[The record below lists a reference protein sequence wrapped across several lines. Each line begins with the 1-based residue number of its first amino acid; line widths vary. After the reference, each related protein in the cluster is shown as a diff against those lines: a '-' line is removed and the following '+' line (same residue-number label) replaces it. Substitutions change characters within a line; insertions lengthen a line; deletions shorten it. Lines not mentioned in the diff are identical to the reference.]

1 MIRTVLLAHLESF
14 AVKEGDRVKKGDLLG
29 VMGNSGY
36 VIPPAPAGT
45 HLHVT
50 VFDQP
55 VSQWM
60 WQHQIPSMGGS
71 KKLTE
76 EIAKLP
82 GFLLYKGADRQRK
95 ITTEYSDI
103 YDGGVRHWGID
114 LIDIGSG
121 RPGIHWPYDF
131 DGIVVARRDFGN
143 GSSGRWGKALM
154 IQADDQ
160 PREKSDGVYI
170 VKRGDTL
177 SKIAATHDT
186 TVGMLVLLNKLENPD
201 LIFPG
206 QKILLPG
213 TFYVVQHG
221 DTLSEIAAQYGTTYQ
236 ELARRNGIDNPN
248 LIYPGQQIKVK

>member
-1 MIRTVLLAHLESF
+1 MIRTVLLAHLDSF
-14 AVKEGDRVKKGDLLG
+14 NVNEGDRVKKGDKLG

-36 VIPPAPAGT
+36 STGV
-45 HLHVT
+45 HLHLT
-50 VFDQP
+50 VFDTA
-55 VSQWM
+55 VSRWM
-60 WQHQIPSMGGS
+60 WQSEIPSMGGS
-71 KKLTE
+71 KELTE
-76 EIAKLP
+76 ELAGLP
-82 GFLLYKGADRQRK
+82 GFLLYKGVDRDRRV
-95 ITTEYSDI
+95 TTPYGEL
-103 YDGGVRHWGID
+103 YDGGVRHWGVD
-114 LIDIGSG
+114 LVDVGHGLPDIC
-121 RPGIHWPYDF
+121 WPYDF
-131 DGIVVARRDFGN
+131 EGIVVARRDFGN

-221 DTLSEIAAQYGTTYQ
+221 DTLSGIAEMYNTSYQ
-236 ELARRNGIDNPN
+236 ELAKINSIENPN
-248 LIYPGQQIKVK
+248 LIFVGQKLKIK